1 MGCLLELCKKKKHH
15 QSLDIPSYIHDE
27 GKELEKKSGTASE

>member
-27 GKELEKKSGTASE
+27 GKELEKKSGTPSE

>member
-1 MGCLLELCKKKKHH
+1 MGCLLDLCKKKKHH

-27 GKELEKKSGTASE
+27 GKKKKKKSVTPSE